1 MNGRWGR
8 ESSEHRACRRV
19 MILEAGCAQGP
30 AASRWPGAGVGKE
43 VPFEGQFGDG
53 EATAG
58 GPGGEGAGARARAQ
72 AQTAGS
78 SVERAG
84 SCSGAPERHDS
95 SPLRVLKV
103 IERFHVSETRSR
115 RSVGDGLS
123 RGNGRAPPPPRDRA
137 GLPAAPCGLAC
148 SLGPSPGRAAPG
160 RVGPCAAKSLPH
172 SALGSSTFDL
182 RVAPC
187 SLRPR
192 DHPLILP
199 DLGVRGHITL
209 PRTRSDTRVQV
220 LALH

>member
-8 ESSEHRACRRV
+8 ESSEHRACPRV

-78 SVERAG
+78 SVEWAG

-103 IERFHVSETRSR
+103 IERFHMSEARSR
-115 RSVGDGLS
+115 CSVGDGLS
-123 RGNGRAPPPPRDRA
+123 GGEQSTRLQASPAP
-137 GLPAAPCGLAC
+137 
-148 SLGPSPGRAAPG
+148 S
-160 RVGPCAAKSLPH
+160 VG
-172 SALGSSTFDL
+172 T
-182 RVAPC
+182 
-187 SLRPR
+187 
-192 DHPLILP
+192 
-199 DLGVRGHITL
+199 
-209 PRTRSDTRVQV
+209 
-220 LALH
+220 

>member
-1 MNGRWGR
+1 MK
-8 ESSEHRACRRV
+8 HKA
-19 MILEAGCAQGP
+19 
-30 AASRWPGAGVGKE
+30 PGE
-43 VPFEGQFGDG
+43 P
-53 EATAG
+53 
-58 GPGGEGAGARARAQ
+58 R
-72 AQTAGS
+72 
-78 SVERAG
+78 
-84 SCSGAPERHDS
+84 
-95 SPLRVLKV
+95 PLR
-103 IERFHVSETRSR
+103 
-115 RSVGDGLS
+115 GDLTS
-123 RGNGRAPPPPRDRA
+123 
-137 GLPAAPCGLAC
+137 LPAAPCGLAC

-199 DLGVRGHITL
+199 DLGVWGHITL

>member
-1 MNGRWGR
+1 M
-8 ESSEHRACRRV
+8 
-19 MILEAGCAQGP
+19 
-30 AASRWPGAGVGKE
+30 GKE

-78 SVERAG
+78 SVEWAG

-103 IERFHVSETRSR
+103 IERFHMSEARSR

-123 RGNGRAPPPPRDRA
+123 GGEQSTRLQASPAPSA
-137 GLPAAPCGLAC
+137 GTRPASQPLPAGSPAAWAP
-148 SLGPSPGRAAPG
+148 RRVQAAPG

-172 SALGSSTFDL
+172 SALGPRSGSSTFDL

-199 DLGVRGHITL
+199 DLGVGGHITL